1 MQPKDKALLWD
12 IKKAG
17 EEIQDFL
24 NGLSYEDFVDDKRTR
39 YAVER
44 QLLVMGEAAN
54 HLSEEFVEENGTI
67 PWKRIIGLRNILAH
81 EYGDI
86 LTDRIWNIGKSNVPE
101 LLNLISKLQI

>member
-101 LLNLISKLQI
+101 LLNLILKLQI